1 DIERLFYRLLGEDA
15 IEEENHL
22 NKAGFASQYIR
33 LGKKC
38 NEFQPGRRQLKLQVR
53 VSPCLKAAKPKAK
66 KAAKGKGKNAVSE
79 YPLSTNVSSP
89 VQAAA
94 SRKRKASSNDYDGG
108 GEMHPNGYYRDSFV
122 VADNDE
128 SEDSYFEPVREA
140 GKSRTKR
147 KEPRELGP
155 PITTDEKMANLSDVH
170 RVIVEAFVT
179 EGREVCR
186 KIMNERQLRKHPFT
200 DTVLREMAI
209 NFPSSVSEMNRIPDI
224 NEEMVKIHSKSFLH
238 LIKRYHDTFEQMM
251 QPQEE
256 RDHDPNHKN
265 VIDLVTD
272 DEEAEEEAEEDD
284 YGDIDFDDETESSQ
298 EQRSSYFDPSNGP
311 GPATYHPPA
320 HIAQFNS
327 QIAQSQRAAPA
338 SSAKSKTPTGRGDT
352 TGGSTYKKNG
362 YYGKG
367 KRKASGTGSRS
378 TSGAVK
384 KGVTAKK
391 KSSAAPKRS
400 TGGGGGGFGGGI
412 GMMPV

>member
-1 DIERLFYRLLGEDA
+1 LSSHAKSL
-15 IEEENHL
+15 
-22 NKAGFASQYIR
+22 Q

-53 VSPCLKAAKPKAK
+53 VSPRSNVAKPKAK
-66 KAAKGKGKNAVSE
+66 KAAKGKGKNAVFE

-89 VQAAA
+89 VHAAT
-94 SRKRKASSNDYDGG
+94 SRKRKASSDDYDGD
-108 GEMHPNGYYRDSFV
+108 GEMHANGYCRDSFV

-128 SEDSYFEPVREA
+128 SDDSYFEPVREV

-170 RVIVEAFVT
+170 RVIVEAFVA

-186 KIMNERQLRKHPFT
+186 DIMNERQLRKHPFT

-209 NFPSSVSEMNRIPDI
+209 NFPSSVSEMNRIADI
-224 NEEMVKIHSKSFLH
+224 NEEMVKIHSKSFLA
-238 LIKRYHDTFEQMM
+238 LIKRYHDTFEHMM

-298 EQRSSYFDPSNGP
+298 EQRSSYFNSSHGP
-311 GPATYHPPA
+311 GPVTYHPPA
-320 HIAQFNS
+320 HVAQYNS
-327 QIAQSQRAAPA
+327 QIAQSQRIAPA
-338 SSAKSKTPTGRGDT
+338 PSARSETPAGRGGATGDDT
-352 TGGSTYKKNG
+352 WKQNS

-378 TSGAVK
+378 TSGAIK
-384 KGVTAKK
+384 KGVTTKT

-400 TGGGGGGFGGGI
+400 TGGGGGGFEGGI